1 METLPYFSCMQPIL
15 ISASKFLSGLFSREG
30 CGGAWHRHT
39 HCLPIVGRV
48 AVSPQQPDPVR
59 MHTGARPHE
68 NNSFL
73 KVFLMAVAVFV
84 SSGLRA
90 QAPEQWSSAKILHEL
105 QRFNTFGSVLYIAAH
120 PDDENTRLIS
130 WLVGEQKLRVS
141 YVSLTRGDGGQNL
154 IGKEQGPMLGLIRTQ
169 ELLAARRVDG
179 AEQYFTRAYDFG
191 FSKSPDETLNF
202 WHQDSILKDLV
213 ALVRRLKPDVM
224 ICRFPTTGEGGHGHH
239 TASAIL
245 GKLAFEKAADPNYIT
260 GDLPAW
266 QTKRIFWNTYS
277 FGTVNTT
284 SEDQISLDAGTYS
297 PLLGASYGEI
307 ASLSRSQ
314 HKSQGFGTSAQRGEV
329 KEYFIQWGGDTVRK
343 DIFEGLDFSWNR
355 LPEAKQVNALIDS
368 AILSYNATH
377 PAEVVPILLQVKK
390 LMDNV
395 TFDFQ
400 QVHSERNTWYQHKKR
415 ALDQLIL
422 QASGIWMSASVTEPS
437 VVPGDSVQLRFDFIH
452 RYSGKVKLEKV
463 MAADEEWIKDVSP
476 ANNQLISQKKQIRLD
491 TSLVYTT
498 PYWLVSGI
506 VDQRFVPEA
515 DVFGNAAELNDPPVV
530 YAFFSIDGHSFNAIL
545 PVQHRYVDPVAGEL
559 FQPLMVLPPVTLQ
572 WSEDVMVFPNNISK
586 TVKLNVKAQTA
597 NVKGKW
603 ELAIPS
609 GWLVETNPSDLKNIS
624 LKEKGEV
631 QSFTFILTPQSG
643 AQAVMVSAKCIID
656 GKVYGMSHK
665 VLEYDHIPRQ
675 SVLNK
680 AEIKVVPLDVKMEKK
695 TVGYIPGAG
704 DDIPQAL
711 VQLGYQVT
719 EINEGNF
726 DRIKLEELDAI
737 VTGVRAYNN
746 HKWLNDAYPL
756 LMKYVENGGNLLVQY
771 NTNNRLGPLVA
782 KMSPY
787 QLDIT
792 RDRVT
797 DEKSEVRFVSADHSV
812 LKYPNALSH
821 QDFEGWIQE
830 RGIYFAGARAAEFE
844 SIFEMN
850 DPGEKSNDGST
861 VIAAYGKGHFIYT
874 GLAFFR
880 QLPAGVPGAYK
891 LFVNLLEK

>member
-1 METLPYFSCMQPIL
+1 MQQMLDFVQRLWSGFSL
-15 ISASKFLSGLFSREG
+15 REG
-30 CGGAWHRHT
+30 CGGAWRSHA
-39 HCLPIVGRV
+39 HCLPLVGRI

-59 MHTGARPHE
+59 MRTGARPFITA
-68 NNSFL
+68 SFL
-73 KVFLMAVAVFV
+73 RMCMLALAVVM
-84 SSGLRA
+84 SSALRA

-105 QRFNTFGSVLYIAAH
+105 QRFNTLGSVLYIAAH

-130 WLVGEQKLRVS
+130 WLVGEKKLRVS

-191 FSKSPDETLNF
+191 FSKSPVETLDF
-202 WHQDSILKDLV
+202 WHQDSILKDMV
-213 ALVRRLKPDVM
+213 ALIRRLKPDVI

-245 GKLAFEKAADPNYIT
+245 GKIAFEKAADPKYII

-266 QTKRIFWNTYS
+266 QTKRLFWNTYS
-277 FGTVNTT
+277 FGTINTT
-284 SEDQISLDAGTYS
+284 SEDQISLDAGTFN
-297 PLLGASYGEI
+297 PLLGVSYGEI

-314 HKSQGFGTSAQRGEV
+314 HKSQGFGTSAQLGEV
-329 KEYFIQWGGDTVRK
+329 KEYFVQWGGDSVRK
-343 DIFEGLDFSWNR
+343 DIFEGLDLSWNR
-355 LPEAKQVNALIDS
+355 LPEARQVQKLIDS
-368 AILSYNATH
+368 AIAAYNPSH
-377 PAEVVPILLQVKK
+377 PAEVVPILLQVKG
-390 LMDNV
+390 LMD
-395 TFDFQ
+395 
-400 QVHSERNTWYQHKKR
+400 QVSLDARQTHSERNTWYLEKKR
-415 ALDQLIL
+415 ALNQLIL

-452 RYSGKVKLEKV
+452 RYSGKVEIDKV
-463 MAADEEWIKDVSP
+463 LADDVEWIKSVVP
-476 ANNQLISQKKQIRLD
+476 ANNQLISQKKKIRLD
-491 TSLVYTT
+491 SSQAYTT
-498 PYWLVSGI
+498 PYWLVNGI
-506 VDQRFVPEA
+506 VNQRFVPEA
-515 DVFGNAAELNDPPVV
+515 DIFGNAAELNDPLSV
-530 YAFFSIDGHSFNAIL
+530 YAFFSIDGHAFNAIL
-545 PVQHRYVDPVAGEL
+545 PVQHRYVDPVAGEM

-572 WSEDVMVFPNNISK
+572 WSEDVMVFPNNVSK
-586 TVKLNVKAQTA
+586 SVKLNVKAQTA

-603 ELAIPS
+603 KLEIPG
-609 GWLVETNPSDLKNIS
+609 GWLVETTQSTFADIS

-643 AQAVMVSAKCIID
+643 AQAGKVSAICIID
-656 GKVYGMSHK
+656 GKAYGMSHK

-675 SVLNK
+675 SVLSN
-680 AEIKVVPLDVKMEKK
+680 AEIKVVPMNIKMEKK
-695 TVGYIPGAG
+695 TVGYIAGAG

-711 VQLGYQVT
+711 TQLGYQVT

-726 DRIKLEELDAI
+726 DRIKLDDLDAI

-756 LMKYVENGGNLLVQY
+756 LMKYIENGGNLLVQY

-787 QLDIT
+787 PLDIT

-797 DEKSEVRFVSADHSV
+797 DEKSEVRFVREDHPV
-812 LKYPNALSH
+812 LKFPNALSSK
-821 QDFEGWIQE
+821 DFEGWIQE
-830 RGIYFAGARAAEFE
+830 RGIYFAGTRDSAFV
-844 SIFEMN
+844 SVFEMN

-891 LFVNLLEK
+891 LFVNLLEQ